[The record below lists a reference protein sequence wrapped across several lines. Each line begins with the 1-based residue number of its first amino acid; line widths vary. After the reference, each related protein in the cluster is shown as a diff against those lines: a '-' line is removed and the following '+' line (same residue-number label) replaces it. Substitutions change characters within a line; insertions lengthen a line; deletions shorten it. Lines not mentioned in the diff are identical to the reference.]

1 MRKRTIWILAVF
13 ILFSRLV
20 PVQANSAPVYWEVSP
35 SSSVMVVEVDS
46 PISVLKEIQTF
57 DFQEKLDDE
66 FSKKAKV
73 TAQYTMKNTEDQEVL
88 STMVFPYFGRFMG
101 NEHKGEVLLDG
112 EEVLCTAYYGE
123 VIRKDG
129 SERERF
135 SLQEV
140 LATIEKEDYLPRNF
154 NLEKKGTLYQVRFK
168 SLDREEF
175 TGRASFSLKN
185 GEKALAKNLNSY
197 GFSDWNHYEIGT
209 FVQNEDTMEIFLL
222 GEEIELKTTADLFG
236 ETSLTE
242 GVDYDVVVTKT
253 ALSFQEYYGK
263 VLEESDYLGNT
274 KLSTREEHNFILKEM
289 DKAFD
294 RESLLTED
302 HIAGFLQEE
311 RLIFLYYEVPFKSL
325 EEKTVTIIYEAEG
338 SMDRRESKDPTY
350 TFEYLLSPAGY
361 FKDFKNL
368 ELQILP
374 SKEYPYVISSSVELE
389 RDETGNYVGIFKM
402 LPEEDLRFTLYNEEE
417 ITIINRVEGYISNNY
432 YGVIFMGGLI
442 ILSALLI
449 VLIMGIRRNIRTR
462 RNHLD

>member
-46 PISVLKEIQTF
+46 PISVLKEILTF
-57 DFQEKLDDE
+57 DFQKKLDDE

-73 TAQYTMKNTEDQEVL
+73 TAQYTMKNTKDQETL

-175 TGRASFSLKN
+175 TGRASFTLKN

-197 GFSDWNHYEIGT
+197 GFSDDNHYEIGT
-209 FVQNEDTMEIFLL
+209 FVQNENTMEIFLL
-222 GEEIELKTTADLFG
+222 GEEIELKTTA
-236 ETSLTE
+236 
-242 GVDYDVVVTKT
+242 
-253 ALSFQEYYGK
+253 
-263 VLEESDYLGNT
+263 
-274 KLSTREEHNFILKEM
+274 
-289 DKAFD
+289 
-294 RESLLTED
+294 
-302 HIAGFLQEE
+302 
-311 RLIFLYYEVPFKSL
+311 
-325 EEKTVTIIYEAEG
+325 
-338 SMDRRESKDPTY
+338 
-350 TFEYLLSPAGY
+350 
-361 FKDFKNL
+361 
-368 ELQILP
+368 
-374 SKEYPYVISSSVELE
+374 
-389 RDETGNYVGIFKM
+389 
-402 LPEEDLRFTLYNEEE
+402 
-417 ITIINRVEGYISNNY
+417 
-432 YGVIFMGGLI
+432 
-442 ILSALLI
+442 
-449 VLIMGIRRNIRTR
+449 
-462 RNHLD
+462 